1 MEFQIKLENRWYNPY
16 FFNNKIIMNQNT
28 FDKFKEILEF
38 KFEEDNI
45 KYCSEFN
52 IIIDNLLKDNEF
64 IGPRINKNE

>member
-1 MEFQIKLENRWYNPY
+1 MEFQINLENNWYNPY
-16 FFNNKIIMNQNT
+16 FFNNNIIMNQNT
-28 FDKFKEILEF
+28 FDKFKEILKF

-64 IGPRINKNE
+64 IGPRIHWT